1 MCLFYKQQEI
11 ILNSNVNNKIKRFEK
26 LETDE
31 ERWKIAKDIYDHFI
45 MKELL
50 SSSHT
55 YSKKTLESVQN
66 HLSKYNP
73 NNNKNSLPSNLF
85 EPYKK
90 EISDSLSGRLF
101 EKYAESEKYT
111 RFCQWKNFELNIQ
124 VSLIKYFNMFF

>member
-1 MCLFYKQQEI
+1 
-11 ILNSNVNNKIKRFEK
+11 
-26 LETDE
+26 
-31 ERWKIAKDIYDHFI
+31 

-101 EKYAESEKYT
+101 EKFAESEKYT

-124 VSLIKYFNMFF
+124 VSLQSILIRFIFIE

>member
-1 MCLFYKQQEI
+1 
-11 ILNSNVNNKIKRFEK
+11 
-26 LETDE
+26 
-31 ERWKIAKDIYDHFI
+31 

-124 VSLIKYFNMFF
+124 VNSAPKFQLFSSYFKHYSFFFQF